1 MLRVGSNDCRR
12 AGWQKLPDTQW
23 PRFRAAAGTLHSIH
37 SFIIHNTTNPNTI
50 QPIMIYVVT
59 VVIGV
64 LPDGRILLTGG
75 RVRDL
80 NATLAK
86 DANGHLALTGGR
98 EAANQNICE
107 TLTIHDRTRVT
118 RTWSSVE
125 TPSKPINV
133 EEKKKPIVAAATTPV
148 VAAAA
153 TTTPTVSAV
162 TPATSPTTTTSPV
175 SSSSGGGYVTSG
187 GAYVRGPNGK
197 WMSRAEAEKMAAAT
211 GAVPAKS
218 ATAAPVTAAA
228 VSAPTPSPTPVT
240 PPAAAA
246 AATVSEVKEEE
257 SKDIEVANGANR
269 EGHTVAVMDGK
280 YYICG
285 GIDWKRVMSEYME
298 CYDPTDNEWK
308 DVPQK
313 STVTSKLATTLEW
326 QGKIYVFDASEEA
339 DSQCFHKYD
348 PEEKSWDKYA
358 ENIGIQYSHCVGVSV
373 SRGLLMLGVATMN
386 AKMFMMQLYEP
397 DKDSWVVLPLMIPF
411 TPNDCNIVAKVI
423 DDKWLVLVGG
433 NSESDKHNC
442 YMIDWAKAVSSAAAA
457 IVQGRA
463 DGTFDDELDDHPMAM
478 FLYPQAV
485 QAANEHWIPLP
496 NYPLKCNLVS
506 ASAVVV

>member
-1 MLRVGSNDCRR
+1 MLRVGSNESRR
-12 AGWQKLPDTQW
+12 AGWQKLPNTQW
-23 PRFRAAAGTLHSIH
+23 PRFRAAAGTFDS
-37 SFIIHNTTNPNTI
+37 TI
-50 QPIMIYVVT
+50 QHKMISIQYT
-59 VVIGV
+59 LCGHCCVIGV

-75 RVRDL
+75 QS
-80 NATLAK
+80 
-86 DANGHLALTGGR
+86 GGT
-98 EAANQNICE
+98 AVDTCE
-107 TLTIHDRTRVT
+107 TLMIHDRTRVT
-118 RTWSSVE
+118 RTWSSKT
-125 TPSKPINV
+125 TPSTPVV
-133 EEKKKPIVAAATTPV
+133 EEKKTIGAAPTPVVAAATTPTVPAAAPTATSSSSSTSAEAEKVAATSAPV

-153 TTTPTVSAV
+153 VS
-162 TPATSPTTTTSPV
+162 
-175 SSSSGGGYVTSG
+175 
-187 GAYVRGPNGK
+187 
-197 WMSRAEAEKMAAAT
+197 
-211 GAVPAKS
+211 
-218 ATAAPVTAAA
+218 
-228 VSAPTPSPTPVT
+228 TPVT
-240 PPAAAA
+240 PAVTASAV
-246 AATVSEVKEEE
+246 TEVKEE
-257 SKDIEVANGANR
+257 SKEVPVLTSLDERSSHTAVVMNGLYYMVGGVGRDGEKLRAIEA
-269 EGHTVAVMDGK
+269 
-280 YYICG
+280 
-285 GIDWKRVMSEYME
+285 
-298 CYDPTDNEWK
+298 YDPTAKEWRDIQPK
-308 DVPQK
+308 T
-313 STVTSKLATTLEW
+313 TVTSKLATTLEW